1 MCLWFENS
9 RRHSVKEPKVL
20 CISFDRAVSDIR
32 CDALRKAGYAVTAT
46 IDVKE
51 ALDLLSREK
60 FDLVIVG
67 HRFATADKY
76 LLTVEAEEK
85 ANVPV
90 LLVCG
95 ASAPRD
101 IPAAGCVYAL
111 EGTAGL
117 LTAVSALLSEKMGA
131 AQPAAA

>member
-1 MCLWFENS
+1 MRG
-9 RRHSVKEPKVL
+9 RRVL
-20 CISFDRAVSDIR
+20 CVSFDLAVSDIR
-32 CDALRKAGYAVTAT
+32 SAALRGAGYAVVAT
-46 IDVKE
+46 INVEKG
-51 ALDLLSREK
+51 LDLLSCER

-85 ANVPV
+85 ENIPV

-95 ASAPRD
+95 VSADKD
-101 IPAAGCVYAL
+101 IPAAGRVYAL

-117 LTAVSALLSEKMGA
+117 LTAAAALLSGRVGGA
-131 AQPAAA
+131 LPVAA

>member
-1 MCLWFENS
+1 M
-9 RRHSVKEPKVL
+9 RGQKVL
-20 CISFDRAVSDIR
+20 CVSFDLAVSDLR
-32 CDALRKAGYAVTAT
+32 CAALKKAGYSVTAT
-46 IDVKE
+46 INARE
-51 ALDLLSREK
+51 AVDLLSREQ

-85 ANVPV
+85 ANIPV

-95 ASAPRD
+95 ASADRD
-101 IPAAGCVYAL
+101 IPATGRVYAL

-117 LTAVSALLSEKMGA
+117 LAAAAALLSGIVA
-131 AQPAAA
+131 TAQRAVA

>member
-1 MCLWFENS
+1 MRGRN
-9 RRHSVKEPKVL
+9 VL
-20 CISFDRAVSDIR
+20 CVSFDMAVSDIR
-32 CDALRKAGYAVTAT
+32 SAALKEAGYAVTTT
-46 IDVKE
+46 INAKE

-67 HRFATADKY
+67 HRFAAADKY

-95 ASAPRD
+95 ASADKD
-101 IPAAGCVYAL
+101 IPAAGRVYAL
-111 EGTAGL
+111 EGTAGI
-117 LTAVSALLSEKMGA
+117 VSAAAALLSERVGGA
-131 AQPAAA
+131 LRAAA

>member
-1 MCLWFENS
+1 M
-9 RRHSVKEPKVL
+9 RGQKVL
-20 CISFDRAVSDIR
+20 CVSFDLAVSDLR
-32 CDALRKAGYAVTAT
+32 CAALKKAGYSVTAT
-46 IDVKE
+46 INARE
-51 ALDLLSREK
+51 AVDLLSREQ

-85 ANVPV
+85 ANIPV

-95 ASAPRD
+95 ASADRD
-101 IPAAGCVYAL
+101 IPAAGRVYAL

-117 LTAVSALLSEKMGA
+117 LTAAAALLSGIVA
-131 AQPAAA
+131 TAQRAVA

>member
-1 MCLWFENS
+1 M
-9 RRHSVKEPKVL
+9 RGQKVL
-20 CISFDRAVSDIR
+20 CVSFDLAVSDLR
-32 CDALRKAGYAVTAT
+32 CAALKKAGYAVTAT
-46 IDVKE
+46 INARE
-51 ALDLLSREK
+51 AVDLLSREQ

-85 ANVPV
+85 ANIPV

-95 ASAPRD
+95 ASADRD
-101 IPAAGCVYAL
+101 IPAAGRVYAL

-117 LTAVSALLSEKMGA
+117 LTAAAALLSGIVA
-131 AQPAAA
+131 TAQRAVA

>member
-1 MCLWFENS
+1 M
-9 RRHSVKEPKVL
+9 RRQNVL
-20 CISFDRAVSDIR
+20 CVSFDQAVSGIR
-32 CDALRKAGYAVTAT
+32 CAALKEAGYAVTAT
-46 IDVKE
+46 INVEK
-51 ALDLLSREK
+51 ALDLLSRER

-95 ASAPRD
+95 ASAGRD
-101 IPAAGCVYAL
+101 IPATGRVYAL

-117 LTAVSALLSEKMGA
+117 LSVAAGLLRVGR

>member
-1 MCLWFENS
+1 M
-9 RRHSVKEPKVL
+9 RRQKVL
-20 CISFDRAVSDIR
+20 CVSFDMAVSDFR
-32 CDALRKAGYAVTAT
+32 CAALKEAGYAVTAS
-46 IDVKE
+46 ISAKE

-67 HRFATADKY
+67 HRFAIADKY

-95 ASAPRD
+95 ASADKD
-101 IPAAGCVYAL
+101 IPAAGRVYAL
-111 EGTAGL
+111 ESMTGI
-117 LTAVSALLSEKMGA
+117 VSAVAELLSRRV
-131 AQPAAA
+131 QRAAA

>member
-1 MCLWFENS
+1 MRE
-9 RRHSVKEPKVL
+9 HKVL
-20 CISFDRAVSDIR
+20 CVSFDTAVSDIR
-32 CDALRKAGYAVTAT
+32 CAALKQAGYAVTAT

-51 ALDLLSREK
+51 ALQLLSREK

-76 LLTVEAEEK
+76 LLAVEAEEK
-85 ANVPV
+85 ANIPV

-95 ASAPRD
+95 ASAGKD
-101 IPAAGCVYAL
+101 IPAAGRVYAL

-117 LTAVSALLSEKMGA
+117 LMAASALLSEKMGRA
-131 AQPAAA
+131 RPAAA